1 MRGGG
6 GDGVG
11 GFFTG
16 LQRHWRHAGCQRR
29 WPPSQPSPKG
39 GTGKTH
45 RPVGVKILQSPQ
57 VRGRSNMPSLQTTP
71 FSGAPL
77 TIVLP
82 VLNEAATLVPRLLA
96 LQPLRARGAR
106 VVVADGGS
114 TDGTLALARQHAD
127 LALVAPR
134 GRGAQMNAGAAAGI
148 APSPAGG
155 RLGWGPAA
163 QPAGAL
169 PAPANLDTEASLPT
183 YPDATT
189 DDTLLLTP
197 SGKGAPMNTD
207 AAAGFA
213 PSPFGGRR
221 GWGPAAQPTGALPAL
236 AHPVRKISQPS
247 CFTNITDGIL
257 LFLHAD
263 TALPENADH
272 CIRQVLQSGAVWG
285 RFDVRIDSPRP
296 VFRLIET
303 LMNLR
308 SRWSGVATGDQAVF
322 VRRTAFEA
330 VGGFE
335 DIALMEDIA
344 LSRALLRLSRP
355 ACLRQRVTTSARRW
369 EQHGV
374 WRTVLLMWRLRA
386 AYFFGANPARLARQY
401 GYRPRES

>member
-1 MRGGG
+1 M
-6 GDGVG
+6 
-11 GFFTG
+11 
-16 LQRHWRHAGCQRR
+16 LQA
-29 WPPSQPSPKG
+29 
-39 GTGKTH
+39 
-45 RPVGVKILQSPQ
+45 LQI
-57 VRGRSNMPSLQTTP
+57 RGRFDMPSLQPTL
-71 FSGAPL
+71 FSDAPL

-82 VLNEAATLVPRLLA
+82 VLNEAATLAPRLRA

-127 LALVAPR
+127 LALLAPR
-134 GRGAQMNAGAAAGI
+134 GRGAQMNAGATAGI
-148 APSPAGG
+148 APGKPGCE
-155 RLGWGPAA
+155 
-163 QPAGAL
+163 QPG
-169 PAPANLDTEASLPT
+169 T
-183 YPDATT
+183 
-189 DDTLLLTP
+189 
-197 SGKGAPMNTD
+197 APMNAS

-213 PSPFGGRR
+213 PSPAGGRR

-247 CFTNITDGIL
+247 CFTDTTDGIL

-322 VRRTAFEA
+322 VRRSAFEA

-344 LSRALLRLSRP
+344 LSCALLRLSRP

-369 EQHGV
+369 EKQGV

-386 AYFFGANPARLARQY
+386 AYFFGADPARLALRY
-401 GYRPRES
+401 GYRPRQP

>member
-1 MRGGG
+1 
-6 GDGVG
+6 
-11 GFFTG
+11 
-16 LQRHWRHAGCQRR
+16 
-29 WPPSQPSPKG
+29 
-39 GTGKTH
+39 
-45 RPVGVKILQSPQ
+45 
-57 VRGRSNMPSLQTTP
+57 MPSLSAP
-71 FSGAPL
+71 SLPGAPL

-82 VLNEAATLVPRLLA
+82 VLNEAATLAPRLLA

-114 TDGTLALARQHAD
+114 ADGTLELARPHAD

-134 GRGAQMNAGAAAGI
+134 GRGAQMNAGATASRSLVGKF
-148 APSPAGG
+148 
-155 RLGWGPAA
+155 
-163 QPAGAL
+163 AGA
-169 PAPANLDTEASLPT
+169 ADT
-183 YPDATT
+183 
-189 DDTLLLTP
+189 
-197 SGKGAPMNTD
+197 
-207 AAAGFA
+207 
-213 PSPFGGRR
+213 
-221 GWGPAAQPTGALPAL
+221 
-236 AHPVRKISQPS
+236 
-247 CFTNITDGIL
+247 L

-263 TALPENADH
+263 TALPQEADH
-272 CIRQVLQSGAVWG
+272 CIQQALQSGAVWG

-296 VFRLIET
+296 VFRVIER

-344 LSRALLRLSRP
+344 LSRALRRLSRP

-386 AYFFGANPARLARQY
+386 AYFLGADPAQLALRY
-401 GYRPRES
+401 GYRPRQP

>member
-1 MRGGG
+1 M
-6 GDGVG
+6 
-11 GFFTG
+11 
-16 LQRHWRHAGCQRR
+16 LQA
-29 WPPSQPSPKG
+29 
-39 GTGKTH
+39 
-45 RPVGVKILQSPQ
+45 LQI
-57 VRGRSNMPSLQTTP
+57 RGRFDMPSLQPTL
-71 FSGAPL
+71 FSDAPL

-82 VLNEAATLVPRLLA
+82 VLNEAATLAPRLLA

-106 VVVADGGS
+106 VVVVDGGS

-134 GRGAQMNAGAAAGI
+134 GRGAQMNAGAAAGF
-148 APSPAGG
+148 APGQSKCEQRGT
-155 RLGWGPAA
+155 A
-163 QPAGAL
+163 Q
-169 PAPANLDTEASLPT
+169 T
-183 YPDATT
+183 
-189 DDTLLLTP
+189 
-197 SGKGAPMNTD
+197 NTG

-213 PSPFGGRR
+213 PSPSGGRR

-272 CIRQVLQSGAVWG
+272 CIRQALQSGAVWW
-285 RFDVRIDSPRP
+285 RFDVRIGSPRP

-322 VRRTAFEA
+322 VRRSAFEA

-344 LSRALLRLSRP
+344 LSSALLRLSRP

-369 EQHGV
+369 EKQGV

-386 AYFFGANPARLARQY
+386 AYFFGADPARLALRY
-401 GYRPRES
+401 GYRPRQP

>member
-1 MRGGG
+1 
-6 GDGVG
+6 
-11 GFFTG
+11 
-16 LQRHWRHAGCQRR
+16 
-29 WPPSQPSPKG
+29 
-39 GTGKTH
+39 
-45 RPVGVKILQSPQ
+45 
-57 VRGRSNMPSLQTTP
+57 MPSLHLTNLAD
-71 FSGAPL
+71 APL

-82 VLNEAATLVPRLLA
+82 VLSEAATLGPRLLA

-134 GRGAQMNAGAAAGI
+134 GRGAQMNAGAAAALFLKQICADRAAGF

-163 QPAGAL
+163 L
-169 PAPANLDTEASLPT
+169 E
-183 YPDATT
+183 
-189 DDTLLLTP
+189 
-197 SGKGAPMNTD
+197 
-207 AAAGFA
+207 
-213 PSPFGGRR
+213 
-221 GWGPAAQPTGALPAL
+221 TGALPVSATSHKATPL
-236 AHPVRKISQPS
+236 PTSPPA
-247 CFTNITDGIL
+247 TTDTL

-263 TALPENADH
+263 TALPDHADH
-272 CIRQVLQSGAVWG
+272 CIRQALQGGAVWG
-285 RFDVRIDSPRP
+285 RFDVRIDSPRL
-296 VFRLIET
+296 VFRVIER

-308 SRWSGVATGDQAVF
+308 SRWSGVATGDQAMF
-322 VRRTAFEA
+322 VRRAAFEA

-355 ACLRQRVTTSARRW
+355 ACLRQCVTTSARRW

-386 AYFFGANPARLARQY
+386 AYFFGADPAQLALRY
-401 GYRPRES
+401 GYRPRGR

>member
-1 MRGGG
+1 
-6 GDGVG
+6 
-11 GFFTG
+11 
-16 LQRHWRHAGCQRR
+16 
-29 WPPSQPSPKG
+29 
-39 GTGKTH
+39 
-45 RPVGVKILQSPQ
+45 
-57 VRGRSNMPSLQTTP
+57 MPSLQPTP
-71 FSGAPL
+71 FSDAPL

-82 VLNEAATLVPRLLA
+82 VLNEAATLAPRLRA

-148 APSPAGG
+148 AP
-155 RLGWGPAA
+155 GP
-163 QPAGAL
+163 QECDQRTTTPM
-169 PAPANLDTEASLPT
+169 DT
-183 YPDATT
+183 
-189 DDTLLLTP
+189 
-197 SGKGAPMNTD
+197 G
-207 AAAGFA
+207 AAAGVA
-213 PSPFGGRR
+213 PSPPGGRR
-221 GWGPAAQPTGALPAL
+221 GWGPAAAPAGAPPASPNPGTEVPL
-236 AHPVRKISQPS
+236 STHPED
-247 CFTNITDGIL
+247 TTDGIL

-263 TALPENADH
+263 TALPEHADR
-272 CIRQVLQSGAVWG
+272 CIRQALHSGAVWG

-296 VFRLIET
+296 VFRMIET

-322 VRRTAFEA
+322 VRRSAFEA

-344 LSRALLRLSRP
+344 LSRALSRLSRP

-386 AYFFGANPARLARQY
+386 AYFFGADPARLALRY
-401 GYRPRES
+401 GYRPRQPNQS

>member
-1 MRGGG
+1 
-6 GDGVG
+6 
-11 GFFTG
+11 
-16 LQRHWRHAGCQRR
+16 
-29 WPPSQPSPKG
+29 
-39 GTGKTH
+39 
-45 RPVGVKILQSPQ
+45 
-57 VRGRSNMPSLQTTP
+57 MPSLQPTL
-71 FSGAPL
+71 FSDAPL

-114 TDGTLALARQHAD
+114 TDGTLALAQQHAD

-134 GRGAQMNAGAAAGI
+134 GRGAQMNAGAAAGFT
-148 APSPAGG
+148 PSPPGV

-163 QPAGAL
+163 PPAGAL
-169 PAPANLDTEASLPT
+169 PALATGANEASLSTHPE
-183 YPDATT
+183 ATA
-189 DDTLLLTP
+189 DD
-197 SGKGAPMNTD
+197 
-207 AAAGFA
+207 
-213 PSPFGGRR
+213 
-221 GWGPAAQPTGALPAL
+221 
-236 AHPVRKISQPS
+236 
-247 CFTNITDGIL
+247 IL

-263 TALPENADH
+263 TALPEHADH
-272 CIRQVLQSGAVWG
+272 FIQQALQNGAVWG

-322 VRRTAFEA
+322 VLRSAFEA

>member
-1 MRGGG
+1 MKM
-6 GDGVG
+6 
-11 GFFTG
+11 
-16 LQRHWRHAGCQRR
+16 LQA
-29 WPPSQPSPKG
+29 
-39 GTGKTH
+39 
-45 RPVGVKILQSPQ
+45 LQI
-57 VRGRSNMPSLQTTP
+57 RGRFDMPSLQPTL
-71 FSGAPL
+71 FSDAPL

-82 VLNEAATLVPRLLA
+82 VLNEAATLAPRLRA

-106 VVVADGGS
+106 VVVVDGGS

-127 LALVAPR
+127 LALPAPR
-134 GRGAQMNAGAAAGI
+134 GRGAQMNAGAAAGFAPGKPGCEQPGTTPMNTDAAAGF
-148 APSPAGG
+148 APSPSEG
-155 RLGWGPAA
+155 RRGWGPAA

-213 PSPFGGRR
+213 PSPSGGRR

-247 CFTNITDGIL
+247 CFTDTTDGIL

-322 VRRTAFEA
+322 VRRSAFEA

-344 LSRALLRLSRP
+344 LSSALLRLSRP

-369 EQHGV
+369 EQQGV

-386 AYFFGANPARLARQY
+386 AYFLGADPARLALRY
-401 GYRPRES
+401 GYRPRQP

>member
-1 MRGGG
+1 
-6 GDGVG
+6 
-11 GFFTG
+11 
-16 LQRHWRHAGCQRR
+16 
-29 WPPSQPSPKG
+29 
-39 GTGKTH
+39 
-45 RPVGVKILQSPQ
+45 
-57 VRGRSNMPSLQTTP
+57 MPSLQTTP

-114 TDGTLALARQHAD
+114 TDGTLALARRYAD

-134 GRGAQMNAGAAAGI
+134 GRGAQMNAGAAASST
-148 APSPAGG
+148 PSPPGG

-169 PAPANLDTEASLPT
+169 PALATDAKEASLSTNPE
-183 YPDATT
+183 ATA
-189 DDTLLLTP
+189 DDT
-197 SGKGAPMNTD
+197 
-207 AAAGFA
+207 
-213 PSPFGGRR
+213 
-221 GWGPAAQPTGALPAL
+221 
-236 AHPVRKISQPS
+236 
-247 CFTNITDGIL
+247 L

-263 TALPENADH
+263 TTLPENADH
-272 CIRQVLQSGAVWG
+272 CIQQALQGGAVWG

-296 VFRLIET
+296 VFRVIER

-308 SRWSGVATGDQAVF
+308 SRWTGVATGDQAVF

-401 GYRPRES
+401 GYGPRES